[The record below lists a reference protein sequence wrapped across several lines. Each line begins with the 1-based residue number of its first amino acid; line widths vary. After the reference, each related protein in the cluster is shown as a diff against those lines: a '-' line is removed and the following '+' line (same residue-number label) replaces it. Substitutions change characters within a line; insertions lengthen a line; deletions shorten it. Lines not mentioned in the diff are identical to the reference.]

1 MAKLKWTNFFSAHFA
16 ANTIFVEFEDDTRE
30 MAVDVPDSFVAQ
42 TKTPPKYP
50 PPQAHTL
57 THPLGPHNRVYS
69 VTLGGDD
76 QRSTSNNSSFSALS
90 NGHSPPPEGGLPAR
104 DHLRI
109 ERDGRLINTME
120 APPLPTPQQ
129 SQRMKK
135 YSDEITKR
143 HVEQVA
149 FARSQFR
156 SQKDLEPL
164 MFYVA
169 RHYSSSASL
178 S

>member
-1 MAKLKWTNFFSAHFA
+1 MFVPNSMKMESFTKHPYGVTNSGPQTNSSLYDSAHYA

-50 PPQAHTL
+50 PPQAHT
-57 THPLGPHNRVYS
+57 TAHPLGLHNRVYS

-76 QRSTSNNSSFSALS
+76 GRSTSNNSSFSALS
-90 NGHSPPPEGGLPAR
+90 NGHSPPPEGGLPSR

-120 APPLPTPQQ
+120 PPPLPTPQQ
-129 SQRMKK
+129 SQRIKK
-135 YSDEITKR
+135 YSEEISKR
-143 HVEQVA
+143 HAEQV
-149 FARSQFR
+149 FNTVNSF
-156 SQKDLEPL
+156 
-164 MFYVA
+164 
-169 RHYSSSASL
+169 
-178 S
+178 

>member
-1 MAKLKWTNFFSAHFA
+1 MFVPNRMKMESFTKHPYGVTNSGPQTNSSLYDSAHYA

-50 PPQAHTL
+50 PPQAHT
-57 THPLGPHNRVYS
+57 TAHPLGLHNRVYS

-76 QRSTSNNSSFSALS
+76 GRSTSNYSSFSALS
-90 NGHSPPPEGGLPAR
+90 NGHSPPPDGGPPSR

-120 APPLPTPQQ
+120 PPPLPTPQQ
-129 SQRMKK
+129 SQRIKK
-135 YSDEITKR
+135 YSEEISKR
-143 HVEQVA
+143 NAEQVFNA
-149 FARSQFR
+149 VNSF
-156 SQKDLEPL
+156 
-164 MFYVA
+164 
-169 RHYSSSASL
+169 
-178 S
+178 